1 MTPFVV
7 FSLPRS
13 RSAWLSQFLTYGDW
27 TCGHEELRRMRSLD
41 DVKAWF
47 SQPNI
52 GTVETSAAPWWRLL
66 DTYAPGA
73 RVVVVRRP
81 PSEVVESLLNIWGVQ
96 FDRAVI
102 EKVIAKHDRKL
113 DQIERRLPNVLSV
126 AFSSL
131 AVEGVCA
138 TVFEYCLGYP
148 HDHDHWERLSPVNI
162 QINFPALV
170 KYCQAH
176 APAMEKL
183 ALVAKHRT
191 IAQMA
196 PREIIAPEGIT
207 LQGESFRKWYDEGTR
222 LFDEHLTL
230 VGEAPGD
237 WRCKN
242 VPLMQGLDDAGA
254 MQIVTAR
261 SNGRMFGYLMTLIS
275 PSMASPDRLAGYHT
289 TFYAASEFPGL
300 GLKLQRKALSM
311 LKARGVDE
319 VFMQAGTRGSG
330 ERIGS
335 LYRRLGAENNGQL
348 YKLDLTEH

>member
-47 SQPNI
+47 SQSNI

-73 RVVVVRRP
+73 RVVTIRRP
-81 PSEVVESLLNIWGVQ
+81 PSEVVESLMNIRGVQ

-113 DQIERRLPNVLSV
+113 DQIERRFSDVLSV
-126 AFSSL
+126 QYENL
-131 AVEGVCA
+131 DEDGCA
-138 TVFEYCLGYP
+138 RIFEHCLGYP
-148 HDHDHWERLSPVNI
+148 HDPNLWTRFAPVNI

-170 KYCQAH
+170 KYCQAY

-183 ALVAKHRT
+183 AKIAKHRT
-191 IAQMA
+191 IALMA
-196 PREIIAPEGIT
+196 PSEIIAPEGMT

-242 VPLMQGLDDAGA
+242 VPLMQSLDDAGA

-261 SNGRMFGYLMTLIS
+261 SNGRMFGYLITLIS
-275 PSMASPDRLAGYHT
+275 PSMAAPDRLAGYHT
-289 TFYAASEFPGL
+289 TFYASTEFPGL
-300 GLKLQRKALSM
+300 GLKLQRQALSM

-319 VFMQAGTRGSG
+319 VFMQAGVRGSG

-335 LYRRLGAENNGQL
+335 LYKRLGAENNGQF